1 MITLVNIK
9 DLFARLFSP
18 RYWRLQKG
26 LVILQRAKNYLT
38 REEDREAW
46 NALRG
51 LQRKLLEEYHS
62 TSSTNE
68 AQRNDIHVR

>member
-1 MITLVNIK
+1 MITLFNIK
-9 DLFARLFSP
+9 DLVTRLFSP

-46 NALRG
+46 NTLRD
-51 LQRKLLEEYHS
+51 LQRRLLEEYHHTPS
-62 TSSTNE
+62 TD
-68 AQRNDIHVR
+68 AAR